1 MKTLAT
7 PSDSIDVQALCV
19 GMYVH
24 LDTGWMGHPF
34 PLSSFKITSAAQI
47 DTIRSLGLKRVRWSP
62 QQSEPEAVAAAPSAA
77 EPVQTQAEQPAE
89 SGPEPKP
96 VAAATAE
103 GPVAPR
109 SPLERQQEA
118 LRLAE
123 QQFAEASKACR
134 QLFDLVPAQ
143 PRQAGAQ
150 AGTLTRTLLQEMLGQ
165 QEVCIRLLT
174 EGAGEQGAVHPLNVA
189 IISLLMGRSFGFA
202 EPDMED
208 LGVGALLHD
217 IGKAEL
223 PPRLRHAASHFSLT
237 ERAVYEEHV
246 LFGVELA
253 QRMGLTPGATQVIA
267 QHHEHAD
274 GSGFPH
280 GLNTDRMSYAARI
293 VALVNRY
300 DNLCNPRLPA
310 DALTPH
316 EALSLLFAQG
326 QAQFDTAILGAF
338 IRMMGVYPAGSAV
351 QLTDDRYALVV
362 AVNSSRPLKPGVL
375 VHDPSVP
382 REAALVLDLE
392 SAGGL
397 GIRRSLRPQQ
407 LPSDALDYLAPRQR
421 VAYYF
426 EAVPP
431 HDGATPA

>member
-1 MKTLAT
+1 MF
-7 PSDSIDVQALCV
+7 
-19 GMYVH
+19 VH

-34 PLSSFKITSAAQI
+34 PLSSFRIASAAQI

-62 QQSEPEAVAAAPSAA
+62 QQSDPEVVAAAVKPAAA
-77 EPVQTQAEQPAE
+77 EAGADFPLLPEPAPQPAAPALHE
-89 SGPEPKP
+89 
-96 VAAATAE
+96 TAD
-103 GPVAPR
+103 PR
-109 SPLERQQEA
+109 SRLEHQREA

-123 QQFAEASKACR
+123 GQFAEASKACR
-134 QLFDLVPAQ
+134 QVFDLVPAQ

-150 AGTLTRTLLQEMLGQ
+150 AGTVTRTLLHKMLGH

-174 EGAGEQGAVHPLNVA
+174 EGAGEQSALHPLNVA

-217 IGKAEL
+217 IGKSEL
-223 PPRLRHAASHFSLT
+223 PPRLRRASSQFSLT

-246 LFGVELA
+246 LLGVELA

-300 DNLCNPRLPA
+300 DNLCNPHLPD

-316 EALSLLFAQG
+316 EALSLLFAKG

-338 IRMMGVYPAGSAV
+338 IRMMGVYPAGSTV

-382 REAALVLDLE
+382 REAALVLELE

-407 LPSDALDYLAPRQR
+407 LPTAALDYLAPRQR
-421 VAYYF
+421 VAYYL
-426 EAVPP
+426 EPVPQRGP
-431 HDGATPA
+431 HAAAA